1 MRIERDSETGSHR
14 VLKALAAGV
23 AVAALALVA
32 NFGRTLEKSSV
43 SAAYPELAEFGPGK
57 IGQLR
62 AIQLD
67 QSGAVPAG
75 TAELGRAALAKAPL
89 AFEPFLAVAASGFR
103 DKAAIGT
110 AADARLLT
118 EALRR
123 NQRSKEARYFLMR
136 HALGTGDLSGAVSH
150 ISVLSRLTNGVT
162 QQLMPGL
169 GVAIRS
175 EKQVD
180 EAVAALA
187 PHPELL
193 EPFLKGFVARPKPA
207 ALSIRLVQKLPR
219 RSFADPLVRQQAIRL
234 LISAQ
239 AFSEA
244 RALWGTGAGG
254 SGLLHSPD
262 FSDTKAPPPFNWDLR
277 ADATGAAERD
287 PAGGLAIDYF
297 GRSPGPLVS
306 QLLTLDPGTYK
317 ARLDYRTTGGTPGAL
332 GLQMTCAGKD
342 LRVFDQPLIGAAGSS
357 QALMVTFTVPQGCPG
372 QQLTIAGR
380 MQESRDSQQ
389 AVVRKL
395 DVTSG
400 AAK

>member
-1 MRIERDSETGSHR
+1 MRIEWMSETGSHR
-14 VLKALAAGV
+14 VLKALATGA

-32 NFGRTLEKSSV
+32 HVGRIAESSV
-43 SAAYPELAEFGPGK
+43 AGSVPALGAFGPGK
-57 IGQLR
+57 LGQLR

-67 QSGAVPAG
+67 QSGSVPAG
-75 TAELGRAALAKAPL
+75 TSEIGRAALAKAPL

-103 DKAAIGT
+103 EKTEVGS
-110 AADARLLT
+110 AADAWLLT

-123 NQRSKEARYFLMR
+123 NPRSREARYLLMR
-136 HALGTGDLSGAVSH
+136 HALGTGDLSGAVNH
-150 ISVLSRLTNGVT
+150 IAVLNRLTNGIS

-169 GVAIRS
+169 GAAIRS

-193 EPFLKGFVARPKPA
+193 EPFLKGFTAKPKPA
-207 ALSIRLVQKLPR
+207 ALSIRLVQRLPR
-219 RSFADPLVRQQAIRL
+219 SSFADPMVRQQAIRL

-244 RALWGTGAGG
+244 RALWGANAGG
-254 SGLLHSPD
+254 GGLLHSPD

-277 ADATGAAERD
+277 ANSTGVAERD

-297 GRSPGPLVS
+297 GRSPGPLAS
-306 QLLTLDPGTYK
+306 QLLTLAPGTYK

-342 LRVFDQPLIGAAGSS
+342 LRVFDQPLTGTAGAS
-357 QALMVTFTVPQGCPG
+357 QALVVTFTVPQGCPG
-372 QQLTIAGR
+372 QHLAIAGR
-380 MQESRDSQQ
+380 VQESRDSQQ
-389 AVVRKL
+389 ALVQKL
-395 DVTSG
+395 DVTTG